1 MPILHPDRAA
11 KLVARHAQPGAT
23 LMAVLHGIQHE
34 IGYVPQEVI
43 APLGRALNLSRA
55 EVHGVITYYPHFRRS
70 PAAPI
75 TIQVCRAEACQS
87 VGGEQLVRHI
97 EQRTGCRF
105 AEHDAAL
112 RDAAGLDAEAR
123 DTPKVALEPVYC
135 FGQCALSPAMTV
147 NQRLYAKVTPEKF
160 DALFAAAEAALG
172 AHGAD
177 ANPAANT
184 GGTP

>member
-1 MPILHPDRAA
+1 MPIVNPDCADD
-11 KLVARHAQPGAT
+11 LVARHAKPGAT

-34 IGYVPQEVI
+34 VGYVPQEVV

-87 VGGEQLVRHI
+87 VGGEQLARHI
-97 EQRTGCRF
+97 ERRTGCRF
-105 AEHDAAL
+105 AEHGVLAHEAA
-112 RDAAGLDAEAR
+112 APDAEVAEF
-123 DTPKVALEPVYC
+123 ALEPVYC
-135 FGQCALSPAMTV
+135 LGQCALSPALTI

-160 DALFAAAEAALG
+160 DALLAAAEAEHAASL
-172 AHGAD
+172 AQASATPAD
-177 ANPAANT
+177 GVAP
-184 GGTP
+184 